1 MAGVH
6 ESRVIWHRIEV
17 AEHSL
22 MRLLL
27 VEDDP
32 RIARFVAKGLRE
44 QAYAVDISGDG
55 EDALYQAAIN
65 SYDLI
70 ILDVMIPGKNGFEV
84 CRELRRSGQKIPI
97 LMLTARDAVED
108 RITGLDHGADD
119 YLTKPFE
126 FRELL
131 ARLRALLR
139 RSAEIRPAQIKVADL
154 VLDTGAQS
162 VSRAGRTI
170 PLTTKE
176 YALLEFLARNAGRVV
191 GRAEIAEHVWDES
204 FDPFSN
210 LIEVYVNRV
219 RRKIDASSAKP
230 LLHTRRGAGYFFGLT
245 SEGSAAESHEAESA
259 PTTRNKSN
267 APARKNHA

>member
-1 MAGVH
+1 
-6 ESRVIWHRIEV
+6 
-17 AEHSL
+17 

-27 VEDDP
+27 VEDDAG
-32 RIARFVAKGLRE
+32 IARFVAKGLRE
-44 QAYAVDISGDG
+44 RAYAVDISTTGD
-55 EDALYQAAIN
+55 EALYQAAIN

-84 CRELRRSGQKIPI
+84 CRELRRSGQKSPI

-108 RITGLDHGADD
+108 RVKGLDHGADD

-139 RSAEIRPAQIKVADL
+139 RSAEIRPAQITVADL

-162 VSRAGRTI
+162 VSRAGRNI

-219 RRKIDASSAKP
+219 RRKVDSGSARP
-230 LLHTRRGAGYFFGLT
+230 LLHTRRGAGYFFGPAGGAPQPE
-245 SEGSAAESHEAESA
+245 SETAHGRAKTGSPVRKSHA
-259 PTTRNKSN
+259 
-267 APARKNHA
+267 